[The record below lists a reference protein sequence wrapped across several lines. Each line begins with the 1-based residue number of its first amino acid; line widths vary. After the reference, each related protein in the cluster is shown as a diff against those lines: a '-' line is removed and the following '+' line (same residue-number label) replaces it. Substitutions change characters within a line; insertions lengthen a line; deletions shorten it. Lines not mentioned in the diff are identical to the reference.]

1 MMMTRA
7 RAMAALAGGCSDEKY
22 CKNKAHRTLSL
33 GLPYGISRES
43 VFCIARD
50 GGVIVFRFR
59 SLWRRRDLPAR
70 LCRRPTAQWW
80 NLPVAMLCLKR
91 RRAPLCDLSL
101 NFTFDLG
108 LCADFSEVDFCFS
121 EEDIETWPELESQFF
136 EYKRDKQLEK
146 LLDWDSSTIHRT
158 PRAHRVRSHIPSCCS
173 SAPTVI
179 ALTCATDVTT
189 PFGSVPPVTQHTD
202 F

>member
-1 MMMTRA
+1 MDEWMTRA
-7 RAMAALAGGCSDEKY
+7 SAMNADPGAVAMKKILQK
-22 CKNKAHRTLSL
+22 KAHRPLSL

-121 EEDIETWPELESQFF
+121 ARLFIEW
-136 EYKRDKQLEK
+136 RG
-146 LLDWDSSTIHRT
+146 
-158 PRAHRVRSHIPSCCS
+158 AHFLWLP
-173 SAPTVI
+173 
-179 ALTCATDVTT
+179 
-189 PFGSVPPVTQHTD
+189 
-202 F
+202 